1 MTTIADI
8 RKQYPQYSDISDAQ
22 LADGFYAKFYS
33 DMPKEEFY
41 KSINFST
48 EPVKQAPEEK
58 PRTGMQEVGRQAG
71 LTGRTLY
78 EAFTAPA
85 TAALDFG
92 AGLYNAGANLVG
104 SESRLP
110 YASQRQAEM
119 LNKIGAPT
127 PETTAEKIAQGG
139 ISGLAGQAGMAKA
152 IPSVAGSLARSLPS
166 AAAGGAVAQPVA
178 ELATDIT
185 GNPLVGQALGMGAS
199 MVAGGA
205 AGKAGGMLEP
215 KINTLTIPEVRARAA
230 ANYAK
235 MDEAGVTVK
244 PKSALDMVGNLRTEL
259 DNNNFIPKTDTK
271 IANALDTF
279 QEIIGTERVPFNK
292 IEKLRSIAT
301 NLSNDADSNTRR
313 LGKVM
318 VEGVDDYISSL
329 TGRDIIAGK
338 DGLDKSV
345 QAVMAERKD
354 WRAASKAQVV
364 QDAFDTADARANNPK
379 KSEAELVRTQLENIL
394 ANKKKRNMFNEAEIN
409 AMKSVVGGGPVENFL
424 SILSRFDPRKSHLS
438 AGATGGA
445 IIYDPL
451 IGGALAGGGMAAETA
466 LSAMK
471 RRQIE
476 ALTRSIASGTAK
488 DQPNYKYQG
497 LLGGFM
503 SQP

>member
-1 MTTIADI
+1 MAVIYEYGG
-8 RKQYPQYSDISDAQ
+8 QEYELP
-22 LADGFYAKFYS
+22 DGLSNEQALSKI
-33 DMPKEEFY
+33 KAHLGQT
-41 KSINFST
+41 T
-48 EPVKQAPEEK
+48 EPTRGRPTMINDPRRTDVEQ
-58 PRTGMQEVGRQAG
+58 PRTGLQEAGRQAAM
-71 LTGRTLY
+71 TGRTLY

-92 AGLYNAGANLVG
+92 AGLYNVGANLVG
-104 SESRLP
+104 SQSRLP
-110 YASQRQAEM
+110 MASQQQAAM
-119 LNKIGAPT
+119 LNQVGAPV
-127 PETTAEKIAQGG
+127 PETTAEQISQGG
-139 ISGLAGQAGMAKA
+139 ISALAGQAGLAKMAPA
-152 IPSVAGSLARSLPS
+152 AAGSLARSLPA
-166 AAAGGAVAQPVA
+166 AAAGGAVVQPAA
-178 ELATDIT
+178 ELTTDIT
-185 GNPLVGQALGMGAS
+185 GNPLLGQAVGMGAS

-205 AGKAGGMLEP
+205 AGKAGGLLEP
-215 KINTLTIPEVRARAA
+215 KVNTFTIPEVRARAA

-244 PKSALDMVGNLRTEL
+244 PKSALDMVSTLRTEL

-279 QEIIGTERVPFNK
+279 EEIIGTERVPFTK
-292 IEKLRSIAT
+292 LEKLRSIAT
-301 NLSNDADSNTRR
+301 NLSNDVDPNTKR

-318 VEGVDDYISSL
+318 VEGVDNYITSL

-338 DGLDKSV
+338 EGLDKAV
-345 QAVMAERKD
+345 QAVTEARKD

-364 QDAFDTADARANNPK
+364 QDAFDVADARANNPK
-379 KSEAELVRTQLENIL
+379 KSEAELIRSQLENIL

-409 AMKSVVGGGPVENFL
+409 AMKSVVGGGPVETFL
-424 SILSRFDPRKSHLS
+424 SVLSRFDPRKSHLS

-445 IIYDPL
+445 VVYDPV

-497 LLGGFM
+497 LLGGVM

>member
-1 MTTIADI
+1 
-8 RKQYPQYSDISDAQ
+8 
-22 LADGFYAKFYS
+22 
-33 DMPKEEFY
+33 
-41 KSINFST
+41 
-48 EPVKQAPEEK
+48 
-58 PRTGMQEVGRQAG
+58 
-71 LTGRTLY
+71 
-78 EAFTAPA
+78 
-85 TAALDFG
+85 
-92 AGLYNAGANLVG
+92 
-104 SESRLP
+104 
-110 YASQRQAEM
+110 
-119 LNKIGAPT
+119 
-127 PETTAEKIAQGG
+127 
-139 ISGLAGQAGMAKA
+139 
-152 IPSVAGSLARSLPS
+152 
-166 AAAGGAVAQPVA
+166 
-178 ELATDIT
+178 
-185 GNPLVGQALGMGAS
+185 

-215 KINTLTIPEVRARAA
+215 KVGTLSIPEVRARAA

-244 PKSALDMVGNLRTEL
+244 PKSALDMVGNLRKEL
-259 DNNNFIPKTDTK
+259 DNNNYIPKTDTK

-318 VEGVDDYISSL
+318 VEGVDDYIGSL

-345 QAVMAERKD
+345 QAVMAARKD

-364 QDAFDTADARANNPK
+364 QDAFNVADARANNPR
-379 KSEAELVRTQLENIL
+379 KSDAELIRSQLENIL
-394 ANKKKRNMFNEAEIN
+394 ANKNKRNMFNEAEVN
-409 AMKSVVGGGPVENFL
+409 AMKSVIGGGPVENFL
-424 SILSRFDPRKSHLS
+424 SVLSRFDPRKSHLS

-445 IIYDPL
+445 IIYDPV

-471 RRQIE
+471 RRQVE

-497 LLGGFM
+497 LLGGVM
-503 SQP
+503 TQP

>member
-1 MTTIADI
+1 MAVIYEYGG
-8 RKQYPQYSDISDAQ
+8 KEYELP
-22 LADGFYAKFYS
+22 DGLSNEQALSKIKAYLGQSA
-33 DMPKEEFY
+33 
-41 KSINFST
+41 
-48 EPVKQAPEEK
+48 EPARGRPTMANDPRRTDVEQ
-58 PRTGMQEVGRQAG
+58 PRTGMQELGRQAAM
-71 LTGRTLY
+71 TGRTVY

-104 SESRLP
+104 SQSRLP
-110 YASQRQAEM
+110 YSSQQQAAM
-119 LNKIGAPT
+119 LNQMGAPV
-127 PETTAEKIAQGG
+127 PETTSEQLAQGG
-139 ISGLAGQAGMAKA
+139 ISALTGQAGLARVA
-152 IPSVAGSLARSLPS
+152 PAAAGSLARSLPS

-178 ELATDIT
+178 ELTTDIT
-185 GNPLVGQALGMGAS
+185 GNPLLGTAVGLGAS

-215 KINTLTIPEVRARAA
+215 KVNTLSIPEIRARAA
-230 ANYAK
+230 SNYAK

-244 PKSALDMVGNLRTEL
+244 PKSALDMVGNLRKDL
-259 DNNNFIPKTDTK
+259 DNNNYIPKTDTK

-338 DGLDKSV
+338 EGLDKSV
-345 QAVMAERKD
+345 QAVMAARKD

-364 QDAFDTADARANNPK
+364 EDAFNVADARANNPR
-379 KSEAELVRTQLENIL
+379 KSDAELIRSQLENIL
-394 ANKKKRNMFNEAEIN
+394 ANKNKRNMFNKAEVN
-409 AMKSVVGGGPVENFL
+409 AMKSVIGGGPVENFL
-424 SILSRFDPRKSHLS
+424 SVLSRFDPRKSHLS

-445 IIYDPL
+445 IIYDPV

-471 RRQIE
+471 RRQVE

-503 SQP
+503 SEP